1 MILDTILDMG
11 YQINDTGLLCKKENN
26 KSIKS
31 EKEIN
36 KKVKQFRDDTD
47 YFCRAFKQIG
57 QSAVKVLPINYF

>member
-11 YQINDTGLLCKKENN
+11 YQINDTGRLCKKENN

-36 KKVKQFRDDTD
+36 KKVKQFRDDTEL
-47 YFCRAFKQIG
+47 YSIIF
-57 QSAVKVLPINYF
+57 V